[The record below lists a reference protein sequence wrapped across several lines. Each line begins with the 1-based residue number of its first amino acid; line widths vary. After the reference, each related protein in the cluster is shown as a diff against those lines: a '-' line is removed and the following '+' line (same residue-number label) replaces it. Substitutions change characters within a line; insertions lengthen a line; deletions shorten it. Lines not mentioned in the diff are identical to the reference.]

1 MTTTSTAPKTI
12 TVDGTT
18 YTRQDQPAPIRIVI
32 LQRGWVMVGRYTEN
46 SDRVT
51 LTDAHV
57 IRYWGT
63 TKGLGQLAAEGPT
76 SKTILDPA
84 GRVEAHILT
93 TVAVMDCDLAV
104 WETVLS

>member
-104 WETVLS
+104 WGPVLS